1 MRPTQPHLGTG
12 CSNGSTWSPGLW
24 RDRCCICQRGL
35 KRNDSRLG
43 RNTSFAFSAHFNL
56 IDPVGH
62 NFSDLEM
69 GPTHTC
75 LPSVP
80 HFSSCLAQR
89 RRLSITGLTWLSKV
103 GGRPSLY
110 LRPMSFSL
118 YLSDLQWQH
127 SNPAI
132 PPSRMHVYWTS
143 NRTST
148 MAKLLSP

>member
-1 MRPTQPHLGTG
+1 MQPHLGTG
-12 CSNGSTWSPGLW
+12 CSNGLTWSPGLQ
-24 RDRCCICQRGL
+24 RDHCCIRQWGL
-35 KRNDSRLG
+35 KRNGSRLG

-56 IDPVGH
+56 IDPVEH
-62 NFSDLEM
+62 DFSDLEM
-69 GPTHTC
+69 GPTHTR

-103 GGRPSLY
+103 GGRPSLCQ
-110 LRPMSFSL
+110 RPMSFSL
-118 YLSDLQWQH
+118 YLSDLQRQH

-132 PPSRMHVYWTS
+132 PPSRMHAYWMS